1 MLKRVLL
8 TILISEFQKLS
19 GRIPWAAIPA
29 NNDAHIVKKCQ
40 RTKYTLD
47 DPSRMTHQAVLRFL
61 NHWYSRQGDKKVW
74 PLKFL
79 KPEPAVEPESVRGRR
94 DSTVSGGEPQEPQEE
109 HIDDKGSDIEAHED
123 GKIEVDGSDN
133 DNVSQ
138 QIPVEQVTGMGD
150 KEIGRAS
157 CRERVWR

>member
-1 MLKRVLL
+1 
-8 TILISEFQKLS
+8 
-19 GRIPWAAIPA
+19 
-29 NNDAHIVKKCQ
+29 
-40 RTKYTLD
+40 
-47 DPSRMTHQAVLRFL
+47 MTHQAVLHFL

-79 KPEPAVEPESVRGRR
+79 KPERNAVATVEPESARGRW
-94 DSTVSGGEPQEPQEE
+94 DSTVSGGEPQEKDINE
-109 HIDDKGSDIEAHED
+109 KGSDIEAHED

-150 KEIGRAS
+150 KGGQEKVAEIGEVPTIPAQVDPLQRTQFLKSLSNYGGYQKLIGLLDTVDISDHDWLIMA
-157 CRERVWR
+157 CY